1 MMIQGMIELA
11 DQIKA
16 MRDEGIEHHLILDE
30 VTGRLTEMAGHAM
43 AQKITD
49 PAPESRGG
57 AVTLDWKRHAMGPL
71 MPCRLCGQGALMR
84 DEHGRPCHKVCA
96 EKEAS

>member
-49 PAPESRGG
+49 LRGG
-57 AVTLDWKRHAMGPL
+57 IWVLVSVDEVNRGKGTFDATLDVGPL
-71 MPCRLCGQGALMR
+71 IEDDETIKILLQKAADAL
-84 DEHGRPCHKVCA
+84 
-96 EKEAS
+96 